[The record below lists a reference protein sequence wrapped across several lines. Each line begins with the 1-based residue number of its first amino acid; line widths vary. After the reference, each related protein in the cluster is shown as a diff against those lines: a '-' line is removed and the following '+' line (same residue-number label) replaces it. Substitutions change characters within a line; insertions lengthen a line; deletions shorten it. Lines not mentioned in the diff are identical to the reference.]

1 MLKKFHIISKRIFDL
16 VFSIIGILVL
26 LPMLIIIA
34 VLIKLDSKGPV
45 LFIQSRLGL
54 NGQVFKI
61 LKFRSMIVNAEFTG
75 TGIFNYNNDPRETR
89 VGKILRNYSLD
100 ELPQIFN
107 IFIGNMSFV
116 GPRPPI
122 TYELGNYDDFTPDL
136 KFRFLLKPG
145 ITGYSQING
154 RNELNWNQKIIFDN
168 EYIKDFYKWGIILD
182 IKVILITIYKVV
194 KKEGSHE
201 LLENSHL
208 DMSRIDKS
216 IKIKNK

>member
-26 LPMLIIIA
+26 LPMLILIA

>member
-26 LPMLIIIA
+26 LPMLILIA

-54 NGQVFKI
+54 NGQIFKI

>member
-154 RNELNWNQKIIFDN
+154 RNELNWNKKIIFDN
-168 EYIKDFYKWGIILD
+168 EYIKDFYKWGISLD

-201 LLENSHL
+201 SLENSHL

>member
-26 LPMLIIIA
+26 LPMLILIA

-168 EYIKDFYKWGIILD
+168 EYIKDFYKWGVILD
-182 IKVILITIYKVV
+182 IKVILVTIYKVV
-194 KKEGSHE
+194 KNEGSHE

-208 DMSRIDKS
+208 DMSRLDES

>member
-26 LPMLIIIA
+26 LPMLILIA

-116 GPRPPI
+116 GPRPPV

-194 KKEGSHE
+194 KNEGSHE

-208 DMSRIDKS
+208 DMSRLDKS